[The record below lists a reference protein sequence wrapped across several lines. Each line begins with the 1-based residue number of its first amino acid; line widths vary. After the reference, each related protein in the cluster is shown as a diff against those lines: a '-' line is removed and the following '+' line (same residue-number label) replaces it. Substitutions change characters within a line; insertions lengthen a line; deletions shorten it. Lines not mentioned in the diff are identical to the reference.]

1 MKRIILLLILVVFI
15 TGCSAE
21 VNINVSSN
29 GIYEQVTI
37 TDNVSNGRTK
47 EHILA
52 SYREYVPAFSETLIA
67 DTEPDVK
74 VDGIEYYTRALEE
87 TNTGYKVSYGYKFG
101 FNNYKDSRSV
111 DLGFKDAI
119 IQRDGVDKEILLTTD
134 SDGLKYFNMYPALS
148 NVTVN
153 IVSSEFKVKDSNAD
167 YVNNNV
173 YTWVLNSNTKK
184 SIYIVFDDPN
194 YVPPVVDN
202 EKDENDD
209 TLSENIDN
217 KDNNKESISNTDVE
231 EEEQSDIERFM
242 NENPFVVVCICLIVF
257 LIFVMI
263 VIKISKTKYE

>member
-52 SYREYVPAFSETLIA
+52 SYREYVPAFSKTLIA

-74 VDGIEYYTRALEE
+74 LEGVEYYTRALEE

-101 FNNYKDSRSV
+101 FDNYKDSRSV

-119 IQRDGVDKEILLTTD
+119 IQRDAVDKEILLSTD

-148 NVTVN
+148 NVTIN
-153 IVSSEFKVKDSNAD
+153 IVSTEFKVKDSNAD

-173 YTWVLNSNTKK
+173 YTWVLNGNTKK
-184 SIYIVFDDPN
+184 SVYIVFDDPN
-194 YVPPVVDN
+194 YVPPVADSGN
-202 EKDENDD
+202 TENDD
-209 TLSENIDN
+209 VTDKEEDN
-217 KDNNKESISNTDVE
+217 KVSNDNVEVE
-231 EEEQSDIERFM
+231 EEEQSGIEKFM
-242 NENPFVVVCICLIVF
+242 NENPFVVVCICLIIF

-263 VIKISKTKYE
+263 VIKISKSKYE

>member
-52 SYREYVPAFSETLIA
+52 SYREYVPAFSKTLIA

-74 VDGIEYYTRALEE
+74 LEGVEYYTRALEE

-101 FNNYKDSRSV
+101 FDNYKDSRSV

-119 IQRDGVDKEILLTTD
+119 IQRDAVDKEILLTTD

-148 NVTVN
+148 NVTIN
-153 IVSSEFKVKDSNAD
+153 IVSTEFKVKDSNAD

-173 YTWVLNSNTKK
+173 YTWVLNGNTKK
-184 SIYIVFDDPN
+184 SVYIVFDDPN
-194 YVPPVVDN
+194 YVPPVADSGN
-202 EKDENDD
+202 TENDD
-209 TLSENIDN
+209 VTDKEEDN
-217 KDNNKESISNTDVE
+217 KVSNDNVEVE
-231 EEEQSDIERFM
+231 EEEQSGIEKFM
-242 NENPFVVVCICLIVF
+242 NENPFVVVCICLIIF

-263 VIKISKTKYE
+263 VIKISKSKYE

>member
-52 SYREYVPAFSETLIA
+52 SYREYVPAVSKTLIA

-74 VDGIEYYTRALEE
+74 LEGVEYYTRALEE

-101 FNNYKDSRSV
+101 FDNYKDSRSV

-119 IQRDGVDKEILLTTD
+119 IQRDAVDKEILLTTD

-148 NVTVN
+148 NVTIN
-153 IVSSEFKVKDSNAD
+153 IVSTEFKVKDSNAD

-173 YTWVLNSNTKK
+173 YTWVLNGNTKK
-184 SIYIVFDDPN
+184 SVYIVFDDPN
-194 YVPPVVDN
+194 YVPPVADSGN
-202 EKDENDD
+202 TENDD
-209 TLSENIDN
+209 VTDKEEDN
-217 KDNNKESISNTDVE
+217 KVSNDNVEVE
-231 EEEQSDIERFM
+231 EEEQSGIEKFM
-242 NENPFVVVCICLIVF
+242 NENPFVVVCICLIIF

-263 VIKISKTKYE
+263 VIKISKSKYE

>member
-37 TDNVSNGRTK
+37 TDNVSNGRSK

-52 SYREYVPAFSETLIA
+52 SYREYVPAFSKTLIA

-74 VDGIEYYTRALEE
+74 LEGVEYYTRALEE
-87 TNTGYKVSYGYKFG
+87 TSTGYKVSYGYKFG
-101 FNNYKDSRSV
+101 FDNYKDSRSV

-119 IQRDGVDKEILLTTD
+119 IQRDAVDKEILLTTD

-148 NVTVN
+148 NVTIN
-153 IVSSEFKVKDSNAD
+153 IVSTEFKVKDSNAD

-184 SIYIVFDDPN
+184 SVYIVFDDPN
-194 YVPPVVDN
+194 YVPPVADSGN
-202 EKDENDD
+202 TENDD
-209 TLSENIDN
+209 VTDKEEDN
-217 KDNNKESISNTDVE
+217 KVSNDNVEVE
-231 EEEQSDIERFM
+231 EEEQSGIEKFM
-242 NENPFVVVCICLIVF
+242 NENPFVVVCICLIIF

-263 VIKISKTKYE
+263 VIKISKSKYE

>member
-21 VNINVSSN
+21 VNINVFSN

-52 SYREYVPAFSETLIA
+52 SYREYVPAFSKTLIA

-74 VDGIEYYTRALEE
+74 LEGVEYYTRALEE

-101 FNNYKDSRSV
+101 FDNYKDSRSV

-119 IQRDGVDKEILLTTD
+119 IQRDAVDKEILLTTD

-148 NVTVN
+148 NVTIN
-153 IVSSEFKVKDSNAD
+153 IVSTEFKVKDSNAD

-173 YTWVLNSNTKK
+173 YTWVLNGNTKK
-184 SIYIVFDDPN
+184 SVYIVFDDPN
-194 YVPPVVDN
+194 YVPPVADSGN
-202 EKDENDD
+202 TENDD
-209 TLSENIDN
+209 VTDKEEDN
-217 KDNNKESISNTDVE
+217 KVSNDNVEVE
-231 EEEQSDIERFM
+231 EEEQSGIEKFM
-242 NENPFVVVCICLIVF
+242 NENPFVVVCICLIIF

-263 VIKISKTKYE
+263 VIKISKSKYE

>member
-52 SYREYVPAFSETLIA
+52 SYREYVPAFSKTLIA

-74 VDGIEYYTRALEE
+74 LEGVEYYTRALEE

-101 FNNYKDSRSV
+101 FDNYKDSRSV

-119 IQRDGVDKEILLTTD
+119 IQRDAVDKEILLTTD
-134 SDGLKYFNMYPALS
+134 SDGLKYFNMYPSLS
-148 NVTVN
+148 NVTIN
-153 IVSSEFKVKDSNAD
+153 IVSTEFKVKDSNAD

-173 YTWVLNSNTKK
+173 YTWVLNGNTKK
-184 SIYIVFDDPN
+184 SVYIVFDDPN
-194 YVPPVVDN
+194 YVPPVADSGN
-202 EKDENDD
+202 TENDD
-209 TLSENIDN
+209 VTDKEEDN
-217 KDNNKESISNTDVE
+217 KVSNDNVEVE
-231 EEEQSDIERFM
+231 EEEQSGIEKFM
-242 NENPFVVVCICLIVF
+242 NENPFVVVCICLIIF

-263 VIKISKTKYE
+263 VIKISKSKYE

>member
-37 TDNVSNGRTK
+37 TDNVSNGRPK

-52 SYREYVPAFSETLIA
+52 SYREYVPAFSKTLIA

-74 VDGIEYYTRALEE
+74 LEGVEYYTRALEE

-101 FNNYKDSRSV
+101 FDNYKDSRSV

-119 IQRDGVDKEILLTTD
+119 IQRDAVDKEILLTTD

-148 NVTVN
+148 NVTIN
-153 IVSSEFKVKDSNAD
+153 IVSTEFKVKDSNAD

-173 YTWVLNSNTKK
+173 YTWVLNGNTKK
-184 SIYIVFDDPN
+184 SVYIVFDDPN
-194 YVPPVVDN
+194 YVPPVADSGN
-202 EKDENDD
+202 TENDD
-209 TLSENIDN
+209 VTDKEEDN
-217 KDNNKESISNTDVE
+217 KVSNDNVEVE
-231 EEEQSDIERFM
+231 EEEQSGIEKFM
-242 NENPFVVVCICLIVF
+242 NENPFVVVCICLIIF

-263 VIKISKTKYE
+263 VIKISKSKYE

>member
-52 SYREYVPAFSETLIA
+52 SYREYVPAFSKTLIA

-74 VDGIEYYTRALEE
+74 LEGVEYYTRALEE

-101 FNNYKDSRSV
+101 FDNYKDSRSV

-119 IQRDGVDKEILLTTD
+119 IQRDAVDKEILLTTD

-148 NVTVN
+148 NVTIN
-153 IVSSEFKVKDSNAD
+153 IVSTEFKVKDSNAD

-184 SIYIVFDDPN
+184 SVYIVFDDPN
-194 YVPPVVDN
+194 YVPPVADSGN
-202 EKDENDD
+202 TENDD
-209 TLSENIDN
+209 VTDKEEDN
-217 KDNNKESISNTDVE
+217 KVSNDNVEVE
-231 EEEQSDIERFM
+231 EEEQSGIEKFM
-242 NENPFVVVCICLIVF
+242 NENPFVVVCICLIIF

-263 VIKISKTKYE
+263 VIKISKSKYE